1 MTDPRAATLL
11 EFWFGAGDDY
21 GRRHKRWFEKD
32 SALDAAVRARFLPL
46 HEEIAAARR
55 WLDDPRDRLAR
66 IIVLDQFPR
75 HLFRGQARAFA
86 SDAAALE
93 TARAALERGDDRG
106 RLPVERLF
114 MYLPFEHSESL
125 ADQRRACELMRPLAQ
140 YKETWDGLRY
150 AEAHCAVIERFGR
163 FPHRNA
169 ALGRTST
176 AEELAFLRQPGS
188 GF

>member
-1 MTDPRAATLL
+1 MTDPCAATVL
-11 EFWFGAGDDY
+11 EFWFGAGADY

-32 SALDAAVRARFLPL
+32 PALAAAVRARFLPL
-46 HEEIAAARR
+46 YEEIAVARR

-66 IIVLDQFPR
+66 IIALDQFPR
-75 HLFRGQARAFA
+75 HLFRGEARAFA
-86 SDAAALE
+86 TDAAALE
-93 TARAALERGDDRG
+93 TARTALEGGDDRG

-114 MYLPFEHSESL
+114 MHLPFEHSESL

-140 YKETWDGLRY
+140 YKETWDALRY
-150 AEAHCAVIERFGR
+150 AEAHRGVIERFGR

-169 ALGRTST
+169 LLGRVST
-176 AEELAFLRQPGS
+176 PEEIEFLKQPGS